1 MRLRE
6 HPGLLDGW
14 PAQPGG
20 AFRRSHAAPVDGDD
34 ILVDVFLQRAMGS
47 NEPSVALRTLCR
59 GDEHTR
65 DLRVGDEQFA
75 EALVRFLNL
84 NAGRMMKEIGELEVD
99 F

>member
-1 MRLRE
+1 MILRE

-20 AFRRSHAAPVDGDD
+20 VFGRSYAAPVDGGD

-47 NEPSVALRTLCR
+47 NEPSVALRTLCQ

-65 DLRVGDEQFA
+65 DLRAGDEEFA

-84 NAGRMMKEIGELEVD
+84 NTGRMMKEIGELEVD